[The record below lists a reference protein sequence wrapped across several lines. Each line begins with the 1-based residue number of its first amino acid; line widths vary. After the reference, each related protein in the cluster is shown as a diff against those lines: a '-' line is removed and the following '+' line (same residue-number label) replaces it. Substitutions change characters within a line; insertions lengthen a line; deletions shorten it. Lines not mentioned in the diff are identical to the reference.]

1 MSPSRSRND
10 DLLFIGALAAV
21 LVGIG
26 LLLETTGIAPEAAR
40 FWPLLVLAA
49 GGLLLYLAIVRRF
62 SDPFFF
68 AGILFSLVG
77 LLMIAGAFAG
87 WTFARAWPLLMVA
100 AGLSW
105 LASGLRRFRRA
116 KPQSAVPALIFVFL
130 GSFFGLFSFGL
141 VRVGFRQF
149 MSEWWPT
156 VLIAGG
162 AALFVAYGASG
173 PRRGRKGR
181 PGRP

>member
-21 LVGIG
+21 IAGVGF
-26 LLLETTGIAPEAAR
+26 LLRTTGIAPEAER
-40 FWPLLVLAA
+40 FWPLMVLAA

-68 AGILFSLVG
+68 AGVLFSLSG
-77 LLMIAGAFAG
+77 LLMIAGVFAG
-87 WTFARAWPLLMVA
+87 WTFERAWPLLMAA

-105 LASGLRRFRRA
+105 LAAGLRRFRRLR
-116 KPQSAVPALIFVFL
+116 PQSAVPALIFVFL
-130 GSFFGLFSFGL
+130 GLFFCLFSFDP

-149 MSEWWPT
+149 ISEWWPT

-162 AALFVAYGASG
+162 AALFAAYGASG
-173 PRRGRKGR
+173 RKRGRKGR